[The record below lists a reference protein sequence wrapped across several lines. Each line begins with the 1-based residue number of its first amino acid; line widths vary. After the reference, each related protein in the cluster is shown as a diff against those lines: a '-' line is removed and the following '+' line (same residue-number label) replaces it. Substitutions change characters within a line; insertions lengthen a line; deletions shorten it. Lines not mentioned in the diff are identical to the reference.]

1 MKASEQKRVQII
13 FDSRSV
19 RKPRFAFTNPG
30 HLGVESGEEVI
41 FEAKN
46 TNTTIWIPNAEELF
60 GREEHLVFDIESG
73 GKSETF
79 TVKQGLP
86 KGKEYPYA
94 VYCENSNDFAE
105 GNTSPR
111 MIIEVED

>member
-30 HLGVESGEEVI
+30 RLHVKAGDSVEFGAE
-41 FEAKN
+41 N

-60 GREEHLVFDIESG
+60 GIREKPLIFDIKSG

-79 TVKQGLP
+79 TVMQDLP
-86 KGKEYPYA
+86 EGKEYPYA

-111 MIIEVED
+111 MIIE